1 MNRDEGAYQLSPIWT
16 QVISTPKPGE
26 GASKESL
33 GAFIAII
40 NTFRSVCKA
49 SDTFDYFQVL
59 TKMADSHRNCQH
71 HEDFKTLA
79 MF

>member
-16 QVISTPKPGE
+16 QVISTPKPGA
-26 GASKESL
+26 GASTECL

-40 NTFRSVCKA
+40 NTFKA
-49 SDTFDYFQVL
+49 SDTFNDFQVL

-71 HEDFKTLA
+71 H
-79 MF
+79 